1 MEHAAHEDGV
11 GRTLGPEA
19 VPEVAVDRP
28 TTPWT
33 ERGRRW
39 RAIVLAP
46 VGDGQTRRR
55 GSDAVKLGLA
65 AVALLVCW
73 LGTKT
78 NSNLEHTIATT
89 LGSPPDGVS
98 WLISSIWWMTSLGVI
113 AVIAFMTLMSRRLSA
128 IRDIAVSGATAWLLC
143 VLSALV
149 LGTDGGRPPDGG
161 YAHVDLAFPVARVA
175 ATVAVVT
182 AALPYFSR
190 WLQLCLETAIGLL
203 AVTAVVNGSGVPL
216 AVLASLA
223 VGWGVTAAVH
233 LVFGSPLG
241 LPSADEVRLLLGD
254 LELTAVDVGPTPDQE
269 WGVGRFGATIDG
281 APVDVSVYGRD
292 SSDAQ
297 LLAKTVRFLFYRDS
311 GPTLAM
317 TRRQQVEHEAY
328 LTLMADRAGARV
340 PAVLAAGP
348 AGPARDA
355 LFVTR
360 PPSGRPLSSFAAYVV
375 PPSEEDRAES
385 DDPPPADDGAGTP
398 SPGGRDTDAA
408 SATAVAN
415 GRTTATTAT
424 AAVATAVPT
433 TVPALAGTVPAA
445 LATADAV
452 IAPDGPPSG
461 PTVTDAALDSIFGQ
475 LVILRSARIAH
486 GALSTRTIV
495 VDDDQV
501 AGIVDFRTASTV
513 ASVDQLDRDA
523 AALLAAATVVAGPER
538 AVRAA
543 LRTVAPEVIIG
554 ALPYLQ
560 RAALDPVA
568 SRSLRG
574 KKALLTSLRDQ
585 GATAVGVE
593 VPKLAEPRRISW
605 VTLALVFGTLIGGW
619 ALIGVL
625 INVGK
630 SWSTITGADWGWVAV
645 TFVLAQ
651 AAYPAIALTTVGSV
665 TNPLPYGRTLALE
678 LSDTFVALAGGSM
691 AVLATRVRFFQQE
704 GYTPTVAVSSGV
716 LASTASWIVKG
727 ALFLIALPLAI
738 GNLHFDSTPSSDG
751 SSSSSNLVWLIV
763 VAVAVVGVA
772 LGLLF
777 AVPRWR
783 RLAAAK
789 LRPKASEVWDH
800 LKILAGHPRNL
811 VEIFGGSAAAQIFV
825 ALALGA
831 ALHAFGDRL
840 DLATLI
846 VVLTLGS
853 MLGGISPVPGGMGV
867 VEAGMIIGLT
877 AAGINETNAV
887 AAVFVQRLFTAY
899 LPPIWGW
906 FVLVWMRKKEYL

>member
-1 MEHAAHEDGV
+1 MK
-11 GRTLGPEA
+11 
-19 VPEVAVDRP
+19 
-28 TTPWT
+28 
-33 ERGRRW
+33 GRRW
-39 RAIVLAP
+39 RAIVFAP

-55 GSDAVKLGLA
+55 GSDGVKLGLA
-65 AVALLVCW
+65 ALALLVCW

-89 LGSPPDGVS
+89 LGSPPNGVR
-98 WLISSIWWMTSLGVI
+98 WLISSIWWITSLGVVV
-113 AVIAFMTLMSRRLSA
+113 VIAGMTLMSRRLSA
-128 IRDIAVSGATAWLLC
+128 IRDIAVSGAAAWLLC
-143 VLSALV
+143 IISAAV
-149 LGTDGGRPPDGG
+149 LGTDGGRPPTSG
-161 YAHVDLAFPVARVA
+161 YTHVDLAFPVARVA
-175 ATVAVVT
+175 ATVGVVT

-223 VGWGVTAAVH
+223 VGWGVTAVVH

-241 LPSADEVRLLLGD
+241 LPSTGEVELLLGD
-254 LELTAVDVGPTPDQE
+254 LELSATGVRAASKQE
-269 WGVGRFGATIDG
+269 WGVGRFGGTVDG
-281 APVDVSVYGRD
+281 ARIDVSVYGRD
-292 SSDAQ
+292 AADAQ
-297 LLAKTVRFLFYRDS
+297 LLAKTARFLFYRDS
-311 GPTLAM
+311 GPTLAL

-340 PAVLAAGP
+340 PVVLAAGP
-348 AGPARDA
+348 AGPAKDA
-355 LFVTR
+355 LFVTH
-360 PPSGRPLSSFAAYVV
+360 PPAGRPLSSFAAYELPSPTESMDGGSRASGAQSEVEAATTTDTHPVRATEVV
-375 PPSEEDRAES
+375 TTATPTSS
-385 DDPPPADDGAGTP
+385 STTP
-398 SPGGRDTDAA
+398 SPGET
-408 SATAVAN
+408 V
-415 GRTTATTAT
+415 
-424 AAVATAVPT
+424 VP
-433 TVPALAGTVPAA
+433 L
-445 LATADAV
+445 
-452 IAPDGPPSG
+452 GPSIS
-461 PTVTDAALDSIFGQ
+461 DSALDSVFGQ
-475 LVILRSARIAH
+475 LLVLRSARIAH
-486 GALSTRTIV
+486 GALSTETIV
-495 VDDDQV
+495 IDDSDA

-513 ASVDQLDRDA
+513 ASADQLDRDLA
-523 AALLAAATVVAGPER
+523 AVLAAAAVVAGPER
-538 AVRAA
+538 ALQAA
-543 LRTVAPEVIIG
+543 VRTVPTEAIVA

-568 SRSLRG
+568 SRTLRG
-574 KKALLTSLRDQ
+574 KKALLNGLRDQ
-585 GATAVGVE
+585 GAAVVGVE
-593 VPKLAEPRRISW
+593 VPKLVEPRRVSW
-605 VTLALVFGTLIGGW
+605 VTLALVLGTLIGGW

-630 SWSTITGADWGWVAV
+630 SWSTITGAEWGWVAA

-651 AAYPAIALTTVGSV
+651 AAYPAIAITTVGSV
-665 TNPLPYGRTLALE
+665 TNPLPYGRTVALE

-691 AVLATRVRFFQQE
+691 AVLGTRVRFFQQE

-716 LASTASWIVKG
+716 LVSTASWIVKG
-727 ALFLIALPLAI
+727 ALFLIAVPLAI
-738 GNLHFDSTPSSDG
+738 GNFHFDSTPPSDG

-763 VAVAVVGVA
+763 VAVVLVGVA

-789 LRPKASEVWDH
+789 LRPKAGEVWDH

-811 VEIFGGSAAAQIFV
+811 VEIFGGSVAAQIFV
-825 ALALGA
+825 ALALGTS
-831 ALHAFGDRL
+831 LHAFGDRL
-840 DLATLI
+840 SLATLI

-877 AAGINETNAV
+877 AAGINETDAV

>member
-1 MEHAAHEDGV
+1 
-11 GRTLGPEA
+11 
-19 VPEVAVDRP
+19 
-28 TTPWT
+28 
-33 ERGRRW
+33 
-39 RAIVLAP
+39 

-55 GSDAVKLGLA
+55 GSDGVKLGLA
-65 AVALLVCW
+65 GAALVVCW

-78 NSNLEHTIATT
+78 NSALEHTITTT
-89 LGSPPDGVS
+89 LGSPPNGVR
-98 WLISSIWWMTSLGVI
+98 WLISSLWWITSLGVV
-113 AVIAFMTLMSRRLSA
+113 AVIAFMALMSRRLSA
-128 IRDIAVSGATAWLLC
+128 IRDIAVSGGAAWLLC
-143 VLSALV
+143 IISAAV
-149 LGTDGGRPPDGG
+149 LGTDGGRPPAAG
-161 YAHVDLAFPVARVA
+161 YGHVDLAFPVARVA
-175 ATVAVVT
+175 ATVGVVT

-190 WLQLCLETAIGLL
+190 WLQRSLETAIALL
-203 AVTAVVNGSGVPL
+203 SVTAVVNGSGVPM

-223 VGWGVTAAVH
+223 VGWGVTAIVH

-241 LPSADEVRLLLGD
+241 LPSTGEVELLLGD
-254 LELTAVDVGPTPDQE
+254 LEISAVGVRPADKQE
-269 WGVGRFGATIDG
+269 WGVGRFGGAVDG
-281 APVDVSVYGRD
+281 SRVDVSVYGRD
-292 SSDAQ
+292 ASDAQ

-311 GPTLAM
+311 GPTLAL

-348 AGPARDA
+348 AGPSKDA
-355 LFVTR
+355 LLVTR
-360 PPSGRPLSSFAAYVV
+360 PPSGRTLSTFAPYVL
-375 PPSEEDRAES
+375 PPTPEAGTGPEAGEEGKT
-385 DDPPPADDGAGTP
+385 DPVTPVADGAP
-398 SPGGRDTDAA
+398 AA
-408 SATAVAN
+408 NGHPATEATA
-415 GRTTATTAT
+415 T
-424 AAVATAVPT
+424 
-433 TVPALAGTVPAA
+433 
-445 LATADAV
+445 
-452 IAPDGPPSG
+452 G
-461 PTVTDAALDSIFGQ
+461 PTVAAPAPEASDPDSPAPVPEGPVITDAALDAVFGQ
-475 LVILRSARIAH
+475 LLVLRSARIAH
-486 GALSTRTIV
+486 GALSTETIV
-495 VDDDQV
+495 VDETDA

-513 ASVDQLDRDA
+513 ASADQLDRDMA
-523 AALLAAATVVAGPER
+523 AALAATAVVAGPER
-538 AVRAA
+538 AVGAA
-543 LRTVAPEVIIG
+543 ARTMPHEVIVA

-568 SRSLRG
+568 SRTLRG
-574 KKALLTSLRDQ
+574 KKALLTGLRQQ
-585 GATAVGVE
+585 GATAAGVE
-593 VPKLAEPRRISW
+593 VPKLVEPRRISW
-605 VTLALVFGTLIGGW
+605 VTMALVLGTLVGGW

-630 SWSTITGADWGWVAV
+630 SWSTITGAEWGWVAA

-651 AAYPAIALTTVGSV
+651 AAYPAIAVTTVGSV

-678 LSDTFVALAGGSM
+678 VSDTFVGLAGGSM

-716 LASTASWIVKG
+716 LVSTASWIVKG
-727 ALFLIALPLAI
+727 ALFLICLPLAL
-738 GNLHFDSTPSSDG
+738 GNLHFHSTPSSDT

-763 VAVAVVGVA
+763 VAVVVAGVA

-789 LRPKASEVWDH
+789 LRPKASEVWEH

-825 ALALGA
+825 ALALGT
-831 ALHAFGDRL
+831 ALHAFGDHL
-840 DLATLI
+840 GLATLI

-853 MLGGISPVPGGMGV
+853 MLGGVSPVPGGMGV
-867 VEAGMIIGLT
+867 VEAGMILGLT
-877 AAGINETNAV
+877 AAGINETDAV